1 MYVLID
7 IHIHLIRFYI
17 SGQDYIA
24 EAVIFSRFIIT
35 LLVNPAV
42 DDFMVEISYG
52 VGDAWWNFGDYQS
65 ARRNCFFLN
74 LSFAFPADN
83 IFASEGEHPFA
94 GVFMVMIP
102 SDGSRFKGYD
112 VDIMVIIRECRQYFR
127 VETPAAGIM
136 GYQFGYI
143 VEEDLRQF

>member
-1 MYVLID
+1 MLY
-7 IHIHLIRFYI
+7 IHLIRFCVL
-17 SGQDYIA
+17 GQDYIA

-136 GYQFGYI
+136 MYQFGYI